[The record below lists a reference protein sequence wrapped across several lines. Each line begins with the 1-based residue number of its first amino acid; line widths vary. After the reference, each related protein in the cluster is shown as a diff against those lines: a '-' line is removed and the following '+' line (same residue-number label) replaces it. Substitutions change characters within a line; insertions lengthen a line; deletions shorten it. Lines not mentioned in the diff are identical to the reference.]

1 MGIPLIVAG
10 LVVAAIAAAL
20 VGLNT
25 VALRVFLRERQR
37 IAMPTSGKLAW
48 ALTALGALSGPLA
61 PLFATVGVV
70 FATIS
75 LRSTAPAQT
84 SAAISPVFPLPRSV
98 WGEGGPQL
106 PARIA
111 LVNGAG
117 ILIAC
122 AAVVAGVY
130 FNPQFV

>member
-1 MGIPLIVAG
+1 MGIPLVVAG
-10 LVVAAIAAAL
+10 FVVAAIAAAL

-37 IAMPTSGKLAW
+37 VAMPTAGKVAW
-48 ALTALGALSGPLA
+48 GLTALGALSGPLA
-61 PLFATVGVV
+61 PILATVGVV
-70 FATIS
+70 LAAIA
-75 LRSTAPAQT
+75 LRSTTDAEST
-84 SAAISPVFPLPRSV
+84 AALSPVFPLPQSV

-117 ILIAC
+117 ILAAC
-122 AAVVAGVY
+122 VAVVAGVY
-130 FNPQFV
+130 LNPLFV